1 MGLISLLNKFKFLI
15 AAVFMSAYLI
25 HGVMTMPN
33 KKHLSELDWECTKAG
48 TIGIETQ
55 CLEYRRILK

>member
-1 MGLISLLNKFKFLI
+1 MGLIVRNKFLI
-15 AAVFMSAYLI
+15 GVILVAGYLAYSISTL
-25 HGVMTMPN
+25 PN
-33 KKHLSELDWECTKAG
+33 RKHLSEVDWECTKAG

>member
-1 MGLISLLNKFKFLI
+1 MGLIIKNKFLI
-15 AAVFMSAYLI
+15 GAILCSAYLFYCI
-25 HGVMTMPN
+25 LTLPN
-33 KKHLSELDWECTKAG
+33 RKHLSEVDWECTKAG